1 LMDMQGN
8 VWEWC
13 QDVYRAD
20 YAENL
25 KVQMAQDEAVNA
37 SKKRVCRGGSFS
49 YNGRYASAS
58 YRNLYVPSN
67 RSFNIGFRVARA
79 LGGKP

>member
-1 LMDMQGN
+1 MDMQGN

-13 QDVYRAD
+13 QDVYRAE

-37 SKKRVCRGGSFS
+37 SKKRVCRGGSF
-49 YNGRYASAS
+49 YNDGRLASAS
-58 YRNLYVPSN
+58 YRLHNGPSV
-67 RSFNIGFRVARA
+67 RDIFIGFRVARA